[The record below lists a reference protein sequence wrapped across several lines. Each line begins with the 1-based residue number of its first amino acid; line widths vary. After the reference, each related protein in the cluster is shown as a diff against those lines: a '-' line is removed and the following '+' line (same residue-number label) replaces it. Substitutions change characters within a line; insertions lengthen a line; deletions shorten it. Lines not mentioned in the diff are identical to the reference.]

1 MELLTSLP
9 SLKDSPEGNLLIDT
23 IKERLDK
30 NEDKEEANEV
40 STGLLIKLYI
50 QNSADPSNPFSSN
63 IT

>member
-30 NEDKEEANEV
+30 N
-40 STGLLIKLYI
+40 
-50 QNSADPSNPFSSN
+50 
-63 IT
+63 

>member
-30 NEDKEEANEV
+30 NEDKEEANQV

>member
-1 MELLTSLP
+1 MELISSLP
-9 SLKDSPEGNLLIDT
+9 SLKDSPEGNLLIDN

-50 QNSADPSNPFSSN
+50 QNSTNPTNSFSSN